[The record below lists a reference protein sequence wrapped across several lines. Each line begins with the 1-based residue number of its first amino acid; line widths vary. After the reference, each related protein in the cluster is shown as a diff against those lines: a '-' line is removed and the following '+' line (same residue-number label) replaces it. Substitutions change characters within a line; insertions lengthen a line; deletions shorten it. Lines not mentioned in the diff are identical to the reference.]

1 MSISLIILDELSFSP
16 GFGPASVWIHD
27 SGPGRPQNQRW
38 YQDYSSWAKY
48 SNANSSTYGSL
59 SVTFEG
65 SVIAFTGNTPPSTQK
80 QTFSVSIDDAYIY
93 VASYPFTHTYMQ
105 WYMSPMLEEG
115 AHTIT
120 LTEMDGTDVD
130 YALIGVGN
138 QTNILGK
145 DILVDSISDRIVWTG
160 DWQTN
165 TSTLI
170 HASNFH
176 IVNYPLGNS
185 TKDSRTVGD
194 SFSFKFSGTTVSVFG
209 IQRNSI
215 NGSISTDFKID
226 GGKATTFSTTSA
238 SLGSD
243 LANTMLFSSQILDFG
258 IHILVM
264 NITTVTGDQS
274 LKLDYITYSNRKFD
288 TNALSSPSGS
298 SASLSS
304 SNQPSSSNTSDPT
317 PKATNFKRIV
327 GIVGGGI
334 TLLLIIAGVLL
345 LWRKKRQ
352 ACHRAQLMY
361 SSQPF
366 TCLFIS
372 GPDLVYLL
380 ETDFFQDNQDQSI
393 IRQTESFV
401 PAHSKPKQNF
411 NTRRRNEGM
420 PVVRSTSTVD
430 PLAHRSPLSPTLSRR
445 GSASD
450 NQAEIRRRPDVIN
463 SSIAQRGQPSTE
475 MTQIQELRNRIEM
488 LTEENMRLM
497 DVPPPAYEG

>member
-1 MSISLIILDELSFSP
+1 
-16 GFGPASVWIHD
+16 
-27 SGPGRPQNQRW
+27 RW

-274 LKLDYITYSNRKFD
+274 LKLDYITYSNRKSD
-288 TNALSSPSGS
+288 TNASSSPSGS

-317 PKATNFKRIV
+317 PKATNSKRIV

-345 LWRKKRQ
+345 LWRKK
-352 ACHRAQLMY
+352 
-361 SSQPF
+361 
-366 TCLFIS
+366 
-372 GPDLVYLL
+372 DKLVI
-380 ETDFFQDNQDQSI
+380 E
-393 IRQTESFV
+393 
-401 PAHSKPKQNF
+401 
-411 NTRRRNEGM
+411 
-420 PVVRSTSTVD
+420 
-430 PLAHRSPLSPTLSRR
+430 LS
-445 GSASD
+445 
-450 NQAEIRRRPDVIN
+450 
-463 SSIAQRGQPSTE
+463 
-475 MTQIQELRNRIEM
+475 
-488 LTEENMRLM
+488 
-497 DVPPPAYEG
+497 